1 MDNLAP
7 KEIADEEMINQAFH
21 ELLNDYLNTKHRK
34 KVEIIT
40 KAFNF
45 ANQAHKGI
53 KRRSGEP
60 YIMHPI
66 AVASIVCNEIGLGST
81 SICAALLHDVV
92 EDTDYTVE
100 DIENIFG
107 PKIAQI
113 VDGLTKISGGI
124 FGDRASAQAENFK
137 KLLLTMSS
145 DIRVITKAFNFANQA
160 HKGIK
165 RRSGEPYIMHP
176 IAVASI
182 VCNEIGLGSTS
193 ICAALLHDVV
203 EDTDYTVE
211 DIENIFGPKIAQI
224 VDGLTKIS
232 GGIFGDRASAQAE
245 NFKKL
250 LLTMS
255 SDIRVIL
262 IKIADRLHNMR
273 TLGSMLPNKQ
283 YKIAGETLY
292 IYAPLANR
300 LGLYKIKTELENL
313 SFKYE
318 HPEEY
323 AEIEEKLNATA
334 AERDKVFNDF
344 TAPIRTQ
351 LDKMGLKYRI
361 LARVKSIYSIWN
373 KMQTKHVPFEEIYDL
388 LAVRII
394 FEPRNEEEEL
404 NDCFDIYVSISK
416 IYKPHPDR
424 LRDWVSHPKANGYQ
438 ALHVTLMGN
447 NGQWIEV
454 QIRSERMND
463 VAEQGFAAHWKYKEG
478 GGSEDEG
485 ELEKWLRTIK
495 EILDD
500 PQPDAIDFLDTI
512 KLNLFASEIFVFT
525 PKGELK
531 TMPQNSTA
539 LDFAFSLHTDIG
551 SHCIGAKVN
560 HKLVPLSHKLQS
572 GDQVEILTSKSQRVQ
587 PQWEVFATT
596 ARARAKIAA
605 ILRKERKANQKI
617 GEEILSEFLK
627 KEEVRPEE
635 AVIEKLRKLHNAK
648 NEEEL
653 LAAIGSK
660 AIVLGEADKNE
671 LKEKQTSNWKKYLTF
686 SFGNSKEKQEEK
698 EPQEKEKINP
708 KEVLKLT
715 EESLQKKYIMAECCH
730 PIPGDDVLGYVD
742 ENDRIIIHKRQ
753 CPVAAK
759 LKSSYGNRILATEWD
774 THKELSFLVY
784 IYIKGIDN
792 MGLLNEVTQ
801 VISRQLNVN
810 IRKLTIET
818 EDGIFEGKIQLWVHD
833 VDDVKTIC
841 NNLKKIQN
849 IKQVSRVEE

>member
-137 KLLLTMSS
+137 KLLLTMS
-145 DIRVITKAFNFANQA
+145 N
-160 HKGIK
+160 
-165 RRSGEPYIMHP
+165 
-176 IAVASI
+176 
-182 VCNEIGLGSTS
+182 
-193 ICAALLHDVV
+193 
-203 EDTDYTVE
+203 
-211 DIENIFGPKIAQI
+211 
-224 VDGLTKIS
+224 
-232 GGIFGDRASAQAE
+232 
-245 NFKKL
+245 
-250 LLTMS
+250 
-255 SDIRVIL
+255 DIRVIL

-512 KLNLFASEIFVFT
+512 KLHLFASEIYVFT

-841 NNLKKIQN
+841 NNL
-849 IKQVSRVEE
+849 

>member
-1 MDNLAP
+1 MDNLTP

-21 ELLNDYLNTKHRK
+21 ELLNDYLATKHRK
-34 KVEIIT
+34 RVEIIT

-137 KLLLTMSS
+137 KLLLTMS
-145 DIRVITKAFNFANQA
+145 N
-160 HKGIK
+160 
-165 RRSGEPYIMHP
+165 
-176 IAVASI
+176 
-182 VCNEIGLGSTS
+182 
-193 ICAALLHDVV
+193 
-203 EDTDYTVE
+203 
-211 DIENIFGPKIAQI
+211 
-224 VDGLTKIS
+224 
-232 GGIFGDRASAQAE
+232 
-245 NFKKL
+245 
-250 LLTMS
+250 
-255 SDIRVIL
+255 DIRVIL

-394 FEPRNEEEEL
+394 FEPRNIEEEL

-485 ELEKWLRTIK
+485 ELEKWLKTIK

-605 ILRKERKANQKI
+605 ILRKERKVNQKL

-627 KEEVRPEE
+627 KEEIRPEDS
-635 AVIEKLRKLHNAK
+635 VIEKLRKLHNAK

-660 AIVLGEADKNE
+660 VIILGEVDKNE

-686 SFGNSKEKQEEK
+686 SFGNTNKEKPEEK
-698 EPQEKEKINP
+698 EQPQEKEKINP
-708 KEVLKLT
+708 KQILKLT

-784 IYIKGIDN
+784 IYIKGIDS

-818 EDGIFEGKIQLWVHD
+818 NDGIFEGKIQLWVH
-833 VDDVKTIC
+833 VEDVKTIC

-849 IKQVSRVEE
+849 IKQVNRVEE

>member
-137 KLLLTMSS
+137 KLLLTMS
-145 DIRVITKAFNFANQA
+145 N
-160 HKGIK
+160 
-165 RRSGEPYIMHP
+165 
-176 IAVASI
+176 
-182 VCNEIGLGSTS
+182 
-193 ICAALLHDVV
+193 
-203 EDTDYTVE
+203 
-211 DIENIFGPKIAQI
+211 
-224 VDGLTKIS
+224 
-232 GGIFGDRASAQAE
+232 
-245 NFKKL
+245 
-250 LLTMS
+250 
-255 SDIRVIL
+255 DIRVIL

-617 GEEILSEFLK
+617 GEEIFSEFLK

>member
-1 MDNLAP
+1 MDTENQ
-7 KEIADEEMINQAFH
+7 KEIAEEQMIEQAFQ
-21 ELLNDYLNTKHRK
+21 ELLNDYLATKHRK
-34 KVEIIT
+34 RIEIIT

-66 AVASIVCNEIGLGST
+66 AVAKIVCNEIGLGST

-107 PKIAQI
+107 AKIAQI

-137 KLLLTMSS
+137 KLLLTMS
-145 DIRVITKAFNFANQA
+145 D
-160 HKGIK
+160 
-165 RRSGEPYIMHP
+165 
-176 IAVASI
+176 
-182 VCNEIGLGSTS
+182 
-193 ICAALLHDVV
+193 
-203 EDTDYTVE
+203 
-211 DIENIFGPKIAQI
+211 
-224 VDGLTKIS
+224 
-232 GGIFGDRASAQAE
+232 
-245 NFKKL
+245 
-250 LLTMS
+250 
-255 SDIRVIL
+255 DIRVIL

-373 KMQTKHVPFEEIYDL
+373 KMQTKHVPFEEIFDL

-394 FEPRNEEEEL
+394 FEPRNIEEEL

-485 ELEKWLRTIK
+485 ELEKWLKTIK

-617 GEEILSEFLK
+617 GEEILNEFLK
-627 KEEVRPEE
+627 KEEIRPEE
-635 AVIEKLRKLHNAK
+635 TVIEKLRKLHNAK

-686 SFGNSKEKQEEK
+686 SFGNNKEKQEEK

-708 KEVLKLT
+708 KQVLKLT

-784 IYIKGIDN
+784 IYIKGIDS

>member
-1 MDNLAP
+1 MEENVNQKD
-7 KEIADEEMINQAFH
+7 KEKVEEEMIEQAFQQ
-21 ELLNDYLNTKHRK
+21 LLNDYLATKHRK
-34 KVEIIT
+34 RIEIIT

-60 YIMHPI
+60 YIMHPL
-66 AVASIVCNEIGLGST
+66 AVAQIVCTEIGLGST

-137 KLLLTMSS
+137 KLLLTMS
-145 DIRVITKAFNFANQA
+145 D
-160 HKGIK
+160 
-165 RRSGEPYIMHP
+165 
-176 IAVASI
+176 
-182 VCNEIGLGSTS
+182 
-193 ICAALLHDVV
+193 
-203 EDTDYTVE
+203 
-211 DIENIFGPKIAQI
+211 
-224 VDGLTKIS
+224 
-232 GGIFGDRASAQAE
+232 
-245 NFKKL
+245 
-250 LLTMS
+250 
-255 SDIRVIL
+255 DIRVIL

-283 YKIAGETLY
+283 FKIAGETLY

-313 SFKYE
+313 SFRYE

-323 AEIEEKLNATA
+323 QEIENKLAATA
-334 AERDKVFNDF
+334 TERDKVFKEF
-344 TAPIRTQ
+344 TAPIRAQ
-351 LDKMGLKYRI
+351 MDKMGLKYRI

-394 FEPRNEEEEL
+394 FEPRNADEEL

-485 ELEKWLRTIK
+485 ELDKWLRTIK

-525 PKGELK
+525 PKGEIK

-572 GDQVEILTSKSQRVQ
+572 GDQVEVLTSKSQRVQ
-587 PQWEVFATT
+587 PEWEVFATT

-605 ILRKERKANQKI
+605 ILRKEQRNCQKE
-617 GEEILSEFLK
+617 GETLLNEFFK
-627 KEEVRPEE
+627 KEELRLDDLL
-635 AVIEKLRKLHNAK
+635 IDKLVKVHNMK
-648 NEEEL
+648 NRDEFL
-653 LAAIGSK
+653 IAIGNK
-660 AIVLGEADKNE
+660 KIVLGDLDKNA
-671 LKEKQTSNWKKYLTF
+671 LKEKQGTNWKKFLTF
-686 SFGNSKEKQEEK
+686 SFGGNKDNKEPVEEK
-698 EPQEKEKINP
+698 VPQEKEKINT
-708 KEVLKLT
+708 KQILKLT
-715 EESLQKKYIMAECCH
+715 EENIQKNYIMAKCCH
-730 PIPGDDVLGYVD
+730 PIPGDDVLGYMD

-753 CPVAAK
+753 CPVAAR

-774 THKELSFLVY
+774 THKELSFLVN
-784 IYIKGIDN
+784 IYIKGIDA

-810 IRKLTIET
+810 IRKLSIET
-818 EDGIFEGKIQLWVHD
+818 TDGIFEGNIQLYVHD

-841 NNLKKIQN
+841 NNLKQIQN
-849 IKQVSRVEE
+849 IKQVTRVEG

>member
-1 MDNLAP
+1 MDNIP
-7 KEIADEEMINQAFH
+7 PREIAEEEMIEQAFQ
-21 ELLNDYLNTKHRK
+21 ELLDDYLATKHRK
-34 KVEIIT
+34 RVEIIT

-66 AVASIVCNEIGLGST
+66 AVAKIVCNEIGLGST

-137 KLLLTMSS
+137 KLLLTMS
-145 DIRVITKAFNFANQA
+145 D
-160 HKGIK
+160 
-165 RRSGEPYIMHP
+165 
-176 IAVASI
+176 
-182 VCNEIGLGSTS
+182 
-193 ICAALLHDVV
+193 
-203 EDTDYTVE
+203 
-211 DIENIFGPKIAQI
+211 
-224 VDGLTKIS
+224 
-232 GGIFGDRASAQAE
+232 
-245 NFKKL
+245 
-250 LLTMS
+250 
-255 SDIRVIL
+255 DIRVIL

-323 AEIEEKLNATA
+323 QEIEAKLNATA
-334 AERDKVFNDF
+334 AERDKVFKEF
-344 TAPIRTQ
+344 TAPIRLQ

-394 FEPRNEEEEL
+394 FEPRNPEEEL

-485 ELEKWLRTIK
+485 ELEKWLKTIK

-587 PQWEVFATT
+587 PQWEAFATT

-605 ILRKERKANQKI
+605 ILKKERKNHQKE
-617 GEEILSEFLK
+617 GEELLNEFLK
-627 KEEVRPEE
+627 KEEIRPDTV
-635 AVIEKLRKLHNAK
+635 AIEKLRKLHNMK
-648 NEEEL
+648 SEEEL
-653 LAAIGSK
+653 LVAIGNK
-660 AIVLGEADKNE
+660 TIILGDADKNE
-671 LKEKQTSNWKKYLTF
+671 LKEKQSNNWRKYLTF
-686 SFGNSKEKQEEK
+686 SFGSSNNKEKQQEEK
-698 EPQEKEKINP
+698 EPQEKEVINP
-708 KEVLKLT
+708 KQILKLT
-715 EESLQKKYIMAECCH
+715 EEALQKKYIMAECCH
-730 PIPGDDVLGYVD
+730 PIPGDDVLGYID
-742 ENDRIIIHKRQ
+742 ENDRVFIHKRQ

-759 LKSSYGNRILATEWD
+759 LKSSYGNRIIATAWD
-774 THKELSFLVY
+774 THKALSFLVY
-784 IYIKGIDN
+784 IYIKGIDS
-792 MGLLNEVTQ
+792 MGLLNEITQ
-801 VISRQLNVN
+801 IISRQLNVN
-810 IRKLTIET
+810 IRKLEMET
-818 EDGIFEGKIQLWVHD
+818 TDGIFEGKVQIYVHD
-833 VDDVKTIC
+833 VEDVKAIC
-841 NNLKKIQN
+841 NNLRKIKN
-849 IKQVSRVEE
+849 IKEVTRVEN

>member
-1 MDNLAP
+1 MDESISQQ
-7 KEIADEEMINQAFH
+7 EIQEEQMIKAAFQ
-21 ELLNDYLNTKHRK
+21 ELLNDYLATKHRK
-34 KVEIIT
+34 RVEIIT

-66 AVASIVCNEIGLGST
+66 AVAKIVCNEIGLGST

-107 PKIAQI
+107 HKIATI

-137 KLLLTMSS
+137 KLLLTMS
-145 DIRVITKAFNFANQA
+145 D
-160 HKGIK
+160 
-165 RRSGEPYIMHP
+165 
-176 IAVASI
+176 
-182 VCNEIGLGSTS
+182 
-193 ICAALLHDVV
+193 
-203 EDTDYTVE
+203 
-211 DIENIFGPKIAQI
+211 
-224 VDGLTKIS
+224 
-232 GGIFGDRASAQAE
+232 
-245 NFKKL
+245 
-250 LLTMS
+250 
-255 SDIRVIL
+255 DIRVIL

-300 LGLYKIKTELENL
+300 LGLYRIKTELEDL

-323 AEIEEKLNATA
+323 AEITKKLHATA
-334 AERDKVFNDF
+334 DERDKVFQEF

-351 LDKMGLKYRI
+351 LDDMGLKYRI
-361 LARVKSIYSIWN
+361 IARVKSAYSIWS
-373 KMQTKHVPFEEIYDL
+373 KMQTKHIPFEEIYDI

-394 FEPRNEEEEL
+394 FEPKNMDEEI
-404 NDCFDIYVSISK
+404 NDCFDIYVSILK

-424 LRDWVSHPKANGYQ
+424 LRDWVNHPKANGYQ
-438 ALHVTLMGN
+438 ALHVTLMAN

-454 QIRSERMND
+454 QIRSERMDD

-485 ELEKWLRTIK
+485 ELEKWLKTIK
-495 EILDD
+495 EILED
-500 PQPDAIDFLDTI
+500 PQPDAMDFLDTI

-531 TMPQNSTA
+531 TLPQNATA

-551 SHCIGAKVN
+551 SHSIGAKVN

-587 PQWEVFATT
+587 PEWESFVST
-596 ARARAKIAA
+596 AKARTKIQAV
-605 ILRKERKANQKI
+605 LRKDRRNSQRI
-617 GEEILSEFLK
+617 GEKMIEEFLRA
-627 KEEVRPEE
+627 EDMAMNHENVY
-635 AVIEKLRKLHNAK
+635 KLCRLHNYH

-653 LAAIGSK
+653 MVA
-660 AIVLGEADKNE
+660 LGNNELQLSDADRNE
-671 LKEKQTSNWKKYLTF
+671 LKGKQSSGWKKLLTF
-686 SFGNSKEKQEEK
+686 PFGNRNSQKDKDKEKEE
-698 EPQEKEKINP
+698 EPEEKINT
-708 KEVLKLT
+708 KEVMKLT
-715 EESLQKKYIMAECCH
+715 EEAIEKRYVMADCCH
-730 PIPGDDVLGYVD
+730 PIPGDDVLGFID
-742 ENDRIIIHKRQ
+742 DNDKVIIHKRQ

-759 LKSSYGNRILATEWD
+759 LKSGYGNRIIATEWD
-774 THKELSFLVY
+774 THKKLSFLVY
-784 IYIKGIDN
+784 IYIKGIDSV
-792 MGLLNEVTQ
+792 GLINEVTQ

-810 IRKLTIET
+810 IRKLNIET
-818 EDGIFEGKIQLWVHD
+818 NDGIFEGKIQLWVHD
-833 VDDVKTIC
+833 VEDVKTIC
-841 NNLKKIQN
+841 TNLQKIEN
-849 IKQVSRVEE
+849 IKSVSRIES